1 MTRHIVTIFAII
13 CLCLLSGGCAH
24 HPEEMLL
31 EEAFQER
38 EAAKVRLA
46 KAITHYCSVTT
57 ETLNSRDACIVDRH
71 LASLENNHVVPALKI
86 LTTPRSSA
94 NER

>member
-1 MTRHIVTIFAII
+1 MTKHTVTAFAIFSI
-13 CLCLLSGGCAH
+13 CVLSGGCAH

-38 EAAKVRLA
+38 EAAQIQLA
-46 KAITHYCSVTT
+46 KAITRYCSVTT
-57 ETLNSRDACIVDRH
+57 ETINSRDACIVDRH
-71 LASLENNHVVPALKI
+71 LASLENNQVVPALKI